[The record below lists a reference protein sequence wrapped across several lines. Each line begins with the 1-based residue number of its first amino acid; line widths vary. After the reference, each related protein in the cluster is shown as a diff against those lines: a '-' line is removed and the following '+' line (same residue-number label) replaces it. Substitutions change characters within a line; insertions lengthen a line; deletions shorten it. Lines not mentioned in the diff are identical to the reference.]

1 MNPNFLRQT
10 EPHTASASWDQ
21 GFKAGH
27 NLRRASRPQTD
38 SVSGDGTRL
47 YIANEDKGAASVL
60 EIASGET
67 VAEFEVGGEP
77 EDVTTSPDGR
87 FVYVTSEE
95 DNQVSVIDTASNRVS
110 RDPRSG
116 RVRAI
121 SQRAPP
127 NCPRALRMRRAA

>member
-1 MNPNFLRQT
+1 MEVKALKLATILRGPQDPEQT
-10 EPHTASASWDQ
+10 
-21 GFKAGH
+21 
-27 NLRRASRPQTD
+27 

-47 YIANEDKGAASVL
+47 YIAKKGTASVL
-60 EIASGET
+60 EIASGKT

-77 EDVTTSPDGR
+77 EGVTTSPDAR

-110 RDPRSG
+110 SRSRSG

-127 NCPRALRMRRAA
+127 NCPRALRMRRAT